1 MTPLGYL
8 FLDEPPEEQL
18 GIPDFRTKDD
28 APVSR
33 PSPNLLETIQVMK
46 RRQAWMRDYLIEAGQ
61 EPLDFIGSGVQTRNV
76 VSLAVR
82 IREKLGLE
90 PDWAEV
96 LPTWEDAHP
105 FLPQR
110 RRAHR
115 HSGRQQCG
123 GGAEHPSAAR
133 PGGVSW
139 LRPVRRAARPW
150 SS

>member
-61 EPLDFIGSGVQTRNV
+61 EPLDFIGSGAQTRNV
-76 VSLAVR
+76 VTLAVR

-90 PDWAEV
+90 SDWAEV
-96 LPTWEDAHP
+96 HDTWENAVPD
-105 FLPQR
+105 LPQC

-115 HSGRQQCG
+115 HSGRQQLRRG
-123 GGAEHPSAAR
+123 IEQPSAT
-133 PGGVSW
+133 
-139 LRPVRRAARPW
+139 
-150 SS
+150 